1 MSCLGCSIKLE
12 GKCIVCGKSL
22 NKCKE
27 CLLKDLKRY
36 YQHLLDLEDRKLE
49 NIKIVQNQIEDIEN
63 LKNKCWYCID

>member
-1 MSCLGCSIKLE
+1 MSCIGCGIKLE
-12 GKCIVCGKSL
+12 GKCVECKKSL

-36 YQHLLDLEDRKLE
+36 EQHLLDLEVVKIE
-49 NIKIVQNQIEDIEN
+49 NIKLVRDQIEDIEN